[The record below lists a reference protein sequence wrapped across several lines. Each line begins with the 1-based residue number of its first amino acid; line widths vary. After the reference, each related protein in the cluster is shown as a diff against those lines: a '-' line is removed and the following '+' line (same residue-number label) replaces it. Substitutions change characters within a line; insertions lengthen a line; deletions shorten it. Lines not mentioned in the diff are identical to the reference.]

1 MTCQE
6 RAANG
11 SLLAQVAA
19 AAVAKVAEEGGRRIK
34 QLSQRGARLAR
45 PPTVRLARMRGAK
58 LVMWSGKVDGG
69 GRTMGQQTYFVCRQ
83 NSKRCCGAREL
94 DAATRNQSDA
104 AHADLCG
111 SLSVRPL
118 RVGGVVSQLMHG
130 VTAERGDRAPARNG
144 CPSLS
149 SHASADCCTITFYMR
164 FLLL

>member
-83 NSKRCCGAREL
+83 NSKRCCGACEL
-94 DAATRNQSDA
+94 DAATRNQSGA

-111 SLSVRPL
+111 SLSVRVGVG
-118 RVGGVVSQLMHG
+118 VGGVVSQLMHG
-130 VTAERGDRAPARNG
+130 VTAERGDRAH
-144 CPSLS
+144 CPQRLPVPRRPRIGRTIKS
-149 SHASADCCTITFYMR
+149 SMHFI
-164 FLLL
+164 